1 MSEYS
6 EKRLEESNEMKEKQ
20 KKKTVSVREA
30 SIVLLIIVAAI
41 ATGVIGLKI
50 SPNIT
55 ILFVI
60 ALILGYA
67 MFRKV
72 PFDQM
77 HKGIVDGLKP
87 GIIPIFI
94 FILVGA
100 LIAVWIQAGIIP
112 TIMVF
117 GFKMISVKWFVPS
130 VFIVCAIVGSAV
142 GSAFTVMSTI
152 GIAFFGIGSTLGLNP
167 ALVVGAI
174 VSGSVFGDKMSPLSE
189 STNLAAAIVEAD
201 LFKHIKNL
209 MWSTVPAF
217 IVSLILFMILGQ
229 TYANTSL
236 TEVVQVIQVLEDHF
250 TISIWSLLPLALM
263 LICAWR
269 KIPAII
275 TILLNIIVAVIMII
289 IQNPKVSLQ
298 ALGNTLENGFVSQT
312 GNAQIDQLLSRGGIM
327 SMMPTV
333 ALIILTLSLGG
344 LLMELGL
351 ISAVMEVVS
360 QKMSSTPKLILSTLL
375 TGIGVNI
382 FIGEQFLSVILPG
395 NAFKEVYKK
404 EGLDPTVLGR
414 TLEDGGTVINYL
426 IPWGIAGSFV
436 AGTFG
441 VSTLTYL
448 PFVFFR
454 LLSPVFSMVSA
465 FTGLGIKRLSA
476 EPVTEK

>member
-1 MSEYS
+1 
-6 EKRLEESNEMKEKQ
+6 MKEKQ

-275 TILLNIIVAVIMII
+275 TILL
-289 IQNPKVSLQ
+289 
-298 ALGNTLENGFVSQT
+298 
-312 GNAQIDQLLSRGGIM
+312 
-327 SMMPTV
+327 
-333 ALIILTLSLGG
+333 
-344 LLMELGL
+344 

-441 VSTLTYL
+441 VPTLTYL
-448 PFVFFR
+448 PFVFFS